1 MPEIR
6 RARSRLS
13 GALVAAALA
22 ALVAPAALWLAG
34 CGSSGTGG
42 SGAGGSGGSAP
53 RPPVRRFL
61 SVDASAR
68 AVRVSVVLGYGHEAS
83 MLDVDGARKG
93 GLLFTVPVG
102 WRAAFECE
110 NRLKTARYACGLAP
124 APGTAAP
131 QPGVAYVAHPANGMA
146 SGQRASFT
154 VTFTRP
160 GRYRIV
166 GLTQA
171 RGAWEAA
178 AGMWAVLRVAAGGTP
193 QARWLR

>member
-1 MPEIR
+1 
-6 RARSRLS
+6 
-13 GALVAAALA
+13 VAAALV
-22 ALVAPAALWLAG
+22 ALQLAG
-34 CGSSGTGG
+34 CGGSSGTARP
-42 SGAGGSGGSAP
+42 SSAP
-53 RPPVRRFL
+53 HPPAQRFL

-102 WRAAFECE
+102 WRVTFACE
-110 NRLKTARYACGLAP
+110 NRLTTARYACGLAP
-124 APGTAAP
+124 APGTAPA
-131 QPGVAYVAHPANGMA
+131 QPGLAYVAHPAEGMA
-146 SGQRASFT
+146 SAQRASFT

-160 GRYRIV
+160 GLYRIV
-166 GLTQA
+166 GLTRA

-178 AGMWAVLRVAAGGTP
+178 AGMWAVLRVRAGGPGVAGSAGGAP

>member
-6 RARSRLS
+6 RARNRLPD
-13 GALVAAALA
+13 ALVAAAL
-22 ALVAPAALWLAG
+22 AALWLAG
-34 CGSSGTGG
+34 CGSSGAPGTL
-42 SGAGGSGGSAP
+42 P
-53 RPPVRRFL
+53 RPSAQRFL

-68 AVRVSVVLGYGHEAS
+68 TVRVKVVLGYGHEAS

-102 WRAAFECE
+102 WRATFECE
-110 NRLKTARYACGLAP
+110 NRLKTARFACGLAP

-131 QPGVAYVAHPANGMA
+131 QPGVAYVAHPADGMA
-146 SGQRASFT
+146 TAQRASFT

-166 GLTQA
+166 GLTRA
-171 RGAWEAA
+171 RGTWEAA
-178 AGMWAVLRVAAGGTP
+178 AGMWAVLRVGSGRLP

>member
-6 RARSRLS
+6 RACSRLS
-13 GALVAAALA
+13 GALAAVALA
-22 ALVAPAALWLAG
+22 ALGALWLAG
-34 CGSSGTGG
+34 CGSSG
-42 SGAGGSGGSAP
+42 AGGSGGAAP
-53 RPPVRRFL
+53 HPPARRFL
-61 SVDASAR
+61 SVDAAAR
-68 AVRVSVVLGYGHEAS
+68 AVRLSVVLGYGHEAS

-102 WRAAFECE
+102 WRATFECE
-110 NRLKTARYACGLAP
+110 NRLKTARFACGLAP

-131 QPGVAYVAHPANGMA
+131 QPGLTYVAHPANGMA
-146 SGQRASFT
+146 SAQRASFS
-154 VTFTRP
+154 VAFTRP

-178 AGMWAVLRVAAGGTP
+178 AGMWAVLRVSSGGTP
-193 QARWLR
+193 RARWLR